1 MKTVV
6 LVLGLAALAAAA
18 PVTAADVVEPRTQVS
33 FPERRDGMT
42 LLGTGVR
49 TKTFLKV
56 KVYAIGLYVSD
67 LALAGRLAK
76 FRDRT
81 TSPDF
86 YRELVTGDFPKQVVM
101 TFVRD
106 ATAAQVRDAF
116 YESLPGV
123 DRARLDVF
131 SSHFGAPRAGDS
143 YVVRWAPG
151 GVLEFTAAGQAKP
164 PINDPAFSTAVFA
177 IWLGEKPIQEDIK
190 RDLVS
195 RAAAVLRAPTQ

>member
-1 MKTVV
+1 VKTAVFV
-6 LVLGLAALAAAA
+6 LSLAALSAATPA
-18 PVTAADVVEPRTQVS
+18 PADVVEPRTKVS

-56 KVYAIGLYVSD
+56 KVYAIGFYVSD
-67 LALAGRLAK
+67 TALAGRLAK
-76 FRDRT
+76 FRGRT

-86 YRELVTGDFPKQVVM
+86 YRELVTGDFPKEVVM
-101 TFVRD
+101 TFVRE
-106 ATAAQVRDAF
+106 ATAEQVRDAF

-131 SSHFGAPRAGDS
+131 SSHFGAPHAGDT

-151 GVLEFTAAGQAKP
+151 GVLEFTAKGQAKP
-164 PINDPAFSTAVFA
+164 PINDPAFTTAVFA

-195 RAAAVLRAPTQ
+195 RAPSVLGAPAR